1 MKNVLK
7 SLVICSALLM
17 LLAACAA
24 PSLNDDDRNLLNQ
37 ALAASKD
44 AQQAAL
50 KADDSANMAETAATK
65 AAAPRK
71 LVLMVRR
78 LSVSDLYNTRELV
91 YREAGERVD
100 SDFYNM
106 FFVNPGSMLTT
117 ELRSWLGESGLF
129 SHIIEPGS
137 MVVPGLTLEGTV
149 NALYGDYSGEQP
161 AAVVEMQFFAVD
173 ESTADNAIVFSGSYA
188 QRVPVAD
195 TDPQTLVK
203 AITQGVERIYAA
215 LETDLATA
223 PLKN

>member
-1 MKNVLK
+1 MKRYHFL
-7 SLVICSALLM
+7 IALL
-17 LLAACAA
+17 ATV
-24 PSLNDDDRNLLNQ
+24 
-37 ALAASKD
+37 LAASACVKLGGNSLEKRYYQVSPART
-44 AQQAAL
+44 AQ
-50 KADDSANMAETAATK
+50 KTAF
-65 AAAPRK
+65 PRDI
-71 LVLMVRR
+71 VLLVRR
-78 LSVSDLYNTRELV
+78 LTVSDLYNTRELV